1 MAKSP
6 IRLKLGLRARELLH
20 FPLCL
25 MNRLNKTEST
35 VTIINFVCSLY
46 FQMIC
51 FQDYFCISGMHR
63 LRVVCPF
70 N

>member
-1 MAKSP
+1 MAESR

-35 VTIINFVCSLY
+35 VTVIKFVCSLY
-46 FQMIC
+46 FQIC
-51 FQDYFCISGMHR
+51 FQDYFYTSGPGITM
-63 LRVVCPF
+63 PP
-70 N
+70 